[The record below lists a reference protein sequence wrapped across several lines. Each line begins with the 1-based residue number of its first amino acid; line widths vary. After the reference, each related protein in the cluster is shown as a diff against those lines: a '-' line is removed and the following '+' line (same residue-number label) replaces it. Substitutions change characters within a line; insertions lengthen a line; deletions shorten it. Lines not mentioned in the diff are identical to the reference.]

1 MANTITIDRK
11 LFVDMRTALMVADS
25 VLQGVRFTG
34 MDQNPKGVRDLVGSA
49 AHAAIQID
57 LKRG

>member
-1 MANTITIDRK
+1 MADTITIDRK
-11 LFVDMRTALMVADS
+11 LFVDMRIALMVADE
-25 VLQGVRFTG
+25 VLQRVRFTG

-49 AHAAIQID
+49 AHAASQID